1 MQYQF
6 TKAIDFQSTKY
17 KEDVMRAL
25 TALTGILAPVSAF
38 AASGGRVD
46 DSGIF
51 VWVFL
56 GFCALIVVA
65 QIVPAVLLMFGMAK
79 GIGSVVKEEMAAA
92 KK

>member
-1 MQYQF
+1 
-6 TKAIDFQSTKY
+6 
-17 KEDVMRAL
+17 MRAL
-25 TALTGILAPVSAF
+25 ITLLGTLAPVSAF
-38 AASGGRVD
+38 AASGRVD

-65 QIVPAVLLMFGMAK
+65 QVIPAVLLMVGMVK
-79 GIGSVVKEEMAAA
+79 GVASVVKDEMTTVTA